1 MQKQGYLIKK
11 TVYIDKSGR
20 TYDYPSSYAEY
31 FDSREEAEVKARMHM
46 GKLSILE
53 IFQRSQDEIKDGCV
67 DE

>member
-46 GKLSILE
+46 GQVIDIRDFSKKSRRN
-53 IFQRSQDEIKDGCV
+53 QGWMRR
-67 DE
+67 